1 MQPNLRKARPYR
13 PERLSLL
20 AYDDS
25 IYARSILTEI
35 LRGVD
40 VREPVIARSEAEF
53 VELLLKR
60 RFDAV
65 LMPEAFEGA
74 PTPEFIRKLRANPTP
89 TVAQVPLVI
98 MSAQVT
104 KESLL
109 AARNAG
115 VDEFLA
121 KPIAPA
127 ALEARLKSICETP
140 RPFIDCPVYVGPC
153 RRRKLTLDYKGPR
166 RRIADKTALV
176 GQIDDGEESAPK
188 GRLAQLVDR
197 LQLAVGEA
205 QSKPDLALP
214 VIRKVLSAIHGEAVD
229 KSDLPSER
237 AARAL
242 MAFIDGRGLKAGY
255 DQNLMETGANALSQ
269 LLLLSEKFGPAR
281 ETVADALELAVR
293 KKLSDKVYVAA

>member
-1 MQPNLRKARPYR
+1 MQANLRKARPYR
-13 PERLSLL
+13 PDRISVF

-40 VREPVIARSEAEF
+40 VREPTIARSENEF
-53 VELLLKR
+53 LEILEKR
-60 RFDAV
+60 RFDVV
-65 LMPEAFEGA
+65 LMPEVFQDA
-74 PTPEFIRKLRANPTP
+74 PTPEFIRRLRANPTP
-89 TVAQVPLVI
+89 QVAQVPIIL
-98 MSAQVT
+98 MSSTVT

-121 KPIAPA
+121 KPISPA
-127 ALEARLKSICETP
+127 ALEARFKSVCETP

-166 RRIADKTALV
+166 RRIADKAALV
-176 GQIDDGEESAPK
+176 GQVDETAEASPK
-188 GRLAQLVDR
+188 GRLAALVDR
-197 LQLAVGEA
+197 LQLAVGKA
-205 QSKPDLALP
+205 QENQKAALP
-214 VIRKVLSAIHGEAVD
+214 LIRKVLDAIHAESTNKCD
-229 KSDLPSER
+229 EPSER

-242 MAFIDGRGLKAGY
+242 IAFIDGRGLKGGY

-281 ETVADALELAVR
+281 DTVADAIELAVR